1 MYYSNQKNIYKKYKL
16 GYTKPID
23 NNFCICYILFDGRKW
38 IKGGTIVVDVN
49 PIAEVTYKISDYMRG
64 RVRPEEANRLILGV
78 LTIKWINDTKERLGW
93 HITGSYSWN
102 DIRVHNDGVKDFLM
116 YAAKCLEEDNYL
128 LKGIFTDYLFKSL
141 QDVDGAGIWMAI
153 NNVDRLDLNDYKVA
167 GGFVEWYIRQSNTW
181 GNIMTESQFT
191 SPDII
196 SQLLVELVDVKS
208 KQSLC
213 DICSGVGGTV
223 VEAVKLNSLLMVYGQ
238 EMNKNAFYLSK
249 INLLLHGHC
258 DFRME
263 LGDVIKAP
271 ALIENGMLVNFDAVV
286 SDLPFNVIK
295 WGYEEAAADKYG
307 RFKYG
312 VTPSMSS
319 EWVFIQHV
327 IAVIKETGI
336 AAVVTTRGSL
346 AKTTDEKIRAAIVE
360 DDIIEAV
367 IDLPHKFYEGTSI
380 PVSIIVF
387 NKNKSA
393 ERRNK
398 VLMIDASNEFIAN
411 NRRTNTLSDEQKR
424 KLLSAY
430 RNGEVI
436 ENYSTFIDVD
446 EIRKNGYKLST
457 INYLKINALA
467 VEMENA
473 VKLKDVTK
481 SIFRG
486 VQINSNE
493 IDELQKASD
502 ADYYLLNV
510 GDIQDGQ
517 IDISSMV
524 KIALKSQR
532 WASLYLLEPGDVV
545 ISARGSSIKTAVIDE
560 GMPPTIVAGNL
571 VCIRVNSEK
580 VNPYYLKMFLDSPVG
595 HTLLEGVQTGSVI
608 KVLNPKNIEEIPVPL
623 KEIRKQKELANVY
636 VNAKQRYMDIV
647 SNAEKDFKSTIA
659 EIYREMGME

>member
-1 MYYSNQKNIYKKYKL
+1 M
-16 GYTKPID
+16 
-23 NNFCICYILFDGRKW
+23 
-38 IKGGTIVVDVN
+38 VDMN
-49 PIAEVTYKISDYMRG
+49 SITEVTYKISDHMRG
-64 RVRPEEANRLILGV
+64 IVRPEEANRIILGIF
-78 LTIKWINDTKERLGW
+78 TIKWINDTKERFGW
-93 HITGSYSWN
+93 HITGNYSWD
-102 DIRVHNDGVKDFLM
+102 DIRVHNDGVKGFLM
-116 YAAKCLEEDNYL
+116 YAARGLEEDNYI
-128 LKGIFTDYLFKSL
+128 LKGIFTDYLFERL
-141 QDVDGAGIWMAI
+141 QDVDDAAVWMVI
-153 NNVDRLDLNDYKVA
+153 NNIDRLDLNDNEVA
-167 GGFVEWYIRQSNTW
+167 ASFVEWYIKQSNTW

-213 DICSGVGGTV
+213 DICSGVGGTA
-223 VEAVKLNSLLMVYGQ
+223 VEAVKMNPSLMVYGQ
-238 EMNKNAFYLSK
+238 EINKNAFYLSK
-249 INLLLHGHC
+249 INLLLHGHY
-258 DFRME
+258 DFRIE

-271 ALIENGMLVNFDAVV
+271 ALVENGMLINYDAVV
-286 SDLPFNVIK
+286 SDLPFNVFK
-295 WGYEEAAADKYG
+295 WGYETAAADKYG

-319 EWVFIQHV
+319 DWVFIQHV
-327 IAVIKETGI
+327 IAVTKETGI
-336 AAVVTTRGSL
+336 AAVVTSRGSL
-346 AKTTDEKIRAAIVE
+346 AKTTDEKIRAGIVE

-367 IDLPHKFYEGTSI
+367 IDLPHKLYEGTSI

-387 NKNKSA
+387 NKNKPA

-411 NRRTNTLSDEQKR
+411 NRRTNTLSDEQKQ
-424 KLLSAY
+424 KLLSVF
-430 RNGEVI
+430 RNGEEI
-436 ENYSTFIDVD
+436 EKYSSFIDVA
-446 EIRKNGYKLST
+446 EIKKNGYKLGT

-467 VEMENA
+467 VKMKNA

-486 VQINSNE
+486 AQINSKE
-493 IDELQKASD
+493 IDELQKAPD

-510 GDIQDGQ
+510 GNIQDGQ
-517 IDISSMV
+517 IDMSSMV

-532 WASLYLLEPGDVV
+532 WASFYLLEPGDVV

-571 VCIRVNSEK
+571 VCIRVNRKK
-580 VNPYYLKMFLDSPVG
+580 VNPYYLKIFLDSPVG

-623 KEIRKQKELANVY
+623 IDIDKQKELADAFIS
-636 VNAKQRYMDIV
+636 AKQRYIDIV
-647 SNAEKDFKSTIA
+647 TRAEQEFEATLTN
-659 EIYREMGME
+659 IYQKMGVE